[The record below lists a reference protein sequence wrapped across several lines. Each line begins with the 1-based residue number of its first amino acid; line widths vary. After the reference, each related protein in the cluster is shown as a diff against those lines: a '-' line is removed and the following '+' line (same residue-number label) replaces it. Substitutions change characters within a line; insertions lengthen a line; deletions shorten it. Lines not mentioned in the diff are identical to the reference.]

1 MVALEQTK
9 NGCESDQVLKART
22 AANSSQLPPAGPK
35 GGVGKPGGFNNTK
48 SWTGRG
54 GLLFYSGGL
63 TTDLLENA

>member
-35 GGVGKPGGFNNTK
+35 GGVGKPGGFTNT
-48 SWTGRG
+48 SDDPRAG
-54 GLLFYSGGL
+54 GAVVSECYS
-63 TTDLLENA
+63 